1 MEHSKVLAI
10 LGRDEYILNKLTFY
24 LENPNNLRILE
35 ENGLKWS
42 KNYTQENYAKMFIS
56 KVKEFLTNA

>member
-1 MEHSKVLAI
+1 MS
-10 LGRDEYILNKLTFY
+10 DEDILNKLTFY